1 MNNQIINPEKYDQL
15 IINRILSIMEKK
27 NLKQLELAKRSNIG
41 QSSLSKILKGEM
53 KLTLQHVFKIC
64 GALKIAPEDL
74 VAVNKELSEDFPA
87 FELEPYSETGILNE
101 QYLNEQIFI
110 RDKNHPAFNGYKDK
124 TFHIYLYSTIS
135 SESFLLNGILS
146 FETKGSSFC
155 KAKMTLYTG
164 RIDASDKPIKKCYS
178 GELII
183 SLTMGSCYCILTNT
197 DIGEICFLNFKHM
210 YLFNR
215 DLECRMG
222 TISSSSSG
230 GNRLPVVQ
238 RILISEKPLNVS
250 GQDISDLDFVM
261 GQLRLNNS
269 KILIG
274 KKDLIELQKKYEGN
288 QAITKFF
295 EKFQELAESEEY
307 YLLEEASMRNISV
320 TSDIKTEGIGILRSN
335 SAALRY
341 NKVRSKTDE
350 FTFEYISRKK
360 RSTQ

>member
-1 MNNQIINPEKYDQL
+1 MNIQNMNPEQFDK
-15 IINRILSIMEKK
+15 IIIQRIFSIMEQR
-27 NLKQLELAKRSNIG
+27 NLKQLQLANLSMIG
-41 QSSLSKILKGEM
+41 PSSLSKLLKGEM
-53 KLTLQHVFKIC
+53 RLTLQHIFKIC
-64 GALKIAPEDL
+64 KALDISPEDL
-74 VAVNKELSEDFPA
+74 LSLNKEISSNFSEIDSKS
-87 FELEPYSETGILNE
+87 YNETGILNE

-135 SESFLLNGILS
+135 SESFLLNGTLS
-146 FETKGSSFC
+146 FEAKSSFC
-155 KAKMTLYTG
+155 KAKMILYTG
-164 RIDASDKPIKKCYS
+164 RSDSNDEPIKKCYY

-238 RILISEKPLNVS
+238 RILISQKPLNVS
-250 GQDISDLDFVM
+250 GKDTSDLDFVK

-269 KILIG
+269 KILLS
-274 KKDLIELQKKYEGN
+274 KKDLIDLQKRYESN
-288 QAITKFF
+288 EAITEFLENFK
-295 EKFQELAESEEY
+295 KLTSVEEY
-307 YLLEEASMRNISV
+307 YLLEEASMKNIPM
-320 TSDIKTEGIGILRSN
+320 TSNIKTEGIGILRNGST
-335 SAALRY
+335 ALRY
-341 NKVRSKTDE
+341 NKVSSKTDE
-350 FTFEYISRKK
+350 FIFEYISRKK
-360 RSTQ
+360 